1 MPSSWS
7 AASGGGPLACPRCAL
22 SYPLSERFCPNC
34 QMPLVYAG
42 TKGEGPVTET
52 HERLRKI
59 KPQYT
64 RGEPVKVGWA
74 RNQAEA
80 ELIQGL
86 LLEEGIPSFLKRSAG
101 FDVPDFLAAGPR
113 DVLVPETGAEPAR
126 QLLAGTETDGEN
138 EAGSEFRDDT
148 HRLAS
153 GPGPSPAQLAAWIL
167 LALLVA
173 ALIVGLLYRLTV

>member
-1 MPSSWS
+1 MPGSWS
-7 AASGGGPLACPRCAL
+7 AASSGGPLVCPRCAL
-22 SYPLSERFCPNC
+22 SYPLSERFCTQC

-42 TKGEGPVTET
+42 STGEGPVTET

-64 RGEPVKVGWA
+64 RGEPVKVGFA

-86 LLEEGIPSFLKRSAG
+86 LLEEGIPSFLKRTRG

-113 DVLVPETGAEPAR
+113 DILVPEAGAERAR
-126 QLLAGTETDGEN
+126 ELLAGTELEGEGKVDS
-138 EAGSEFRDDT
+138 ELAGAAA
-148 HRLAS
+148 LAAQ
-153 GPGPSPAQLAAWIL
+153 GPGPSPARLAAWIL
-167 LALLVA
+167 LAVIIA
-173 ALIVGLLYRLTV
+173 AGIVGVLYRLT